1 VVPGVSL
8 HRELELYVAGGMSPA
23 AAIRA
28 ATIDAAD
35 LLGVADRTGSVDI
48 GKDADL
54 VLVDGDPLADI
65 GVLDRLSLVLVSGAR
80 TH

>member
-1 VVPGVSL
+1 VSL

-28 ATIDAAD
+28 ATADAAD
-35 LLGVADRTGSVDI
+35 LLGISDRAGTVDV

-54 VLVDGDPLADI
+54 ILVDGDPLADI
-65 GVLDRLSLVLVSGAR
+65 GVLDRLALVLVRGVR
-80 TH
+80 PH